1 MSILFIGAHPDD
13 IELGCGGTIC
23 HFVEKKPEREIIC
36 YHTTNGVYSDING
49 QSVRDFEEI
58 LEASNK
64 SLSYLGIKK
73 RNIIF
78 ADVPATQLKV
88 NKESISEL
96 QKIIINQNVQYIFT
110 HNNPD
115 TYHQDHRNTHFI
127 SMAAA
132 RRYVNNIFLFELY
145 FNYAGGLMIPNS
157 YIDISKYMDKK
168 CESVRYHKT
177 EYIKFGSEK
186 WIEDIKSLSRYRG
199 MQVNVNFAEAFHVMK
214 SLLII

>member
-23 HFVEKKPEREIIC
+23 YLVEKKPECEIIC

-58 LEASNK
+58 FEASNK

-73 RNIIF
+73 NNIF
-78 ADVPATQLKV
+78 FTDVPATQLKV

-96 QKIIINQNVQYIFT
+96 QKVIINQNVKYIFT
-110 HNNPD
+110 HTNPD

-132 RRYVNNIFLFELY
+132 RRYIHNIFLFELY

-157 YIDISKYMDKK
+157 YIDISKYIDKK
-168 CESVRYHKT
+168 CEALRYHKP
-177 EYIKFGSEK
+177 EYVKFGSEK
-186 WIEDIKSLSRYRG
+186 WIEDIKSLARYRG
-199 MQVNVNFAEAFHVMK
+199 MQVNVNYAEAFHVMK
-214 SLLII
+214 YLLQ

>member
-1 MSILFIGAHPDD
+1 MSILFVGAHPDD

-23 HFVEKKPEREIIC
+23 YLVEKKPEFEIIC

-49 QSVRDFEEI
+49 QSIRDFEEI
-58 LEASNK
+58 YEASNK

-73 RNIIF
+73 KNILF
-78 ADVPATQLKV
+78 TDVPATQLKV
-88 NKESISEL
+88 NKESVSDL
-96 QKIIINQNVQYIFT
+96 QKVIINQNVKYIFT
-110 HNNPD
+110 HTNPD

-132 RRYVNNIFLFELY
+132 RRYVHNILLFELY

-157 YIDISKYMDKK
+157 YIDISKHMEKK
-168 CESVRYHKT
+168 CESLRYHKT

-186 WIEDIKSLSRYRG
+186 WIEDIKSLARYRG
-199 MQVNVNFAEAFHVMK
+199 MQVNIDYAEAFHVMK
-214 SLLII
+214 YLLQ

>member
-13 IELGCGGTIC
+13 IELGCGGSIC
-23 HFVEKKPEREIIC
+23 YLVEKKPECEIIC

-58 LEASNK
+58 FEASNK

-73 RNIIF
+73 NNIF
-78 ADVPATQLKV
+78 FTDVPATQLKV

-96 QKIIINQNVQYIFT
+96 QKVIINQNVKYIFT
-110 HNNPD
+110 HTNPD

-132 RRYVNNIFLFELY
+132 RRYIHNIFLFELY

-157 YIDISKYMDKK
+157 YIDISKYIDKK
-168 CESVRYHKT
+168 CEALRYHKP
-177 EYIKFGSEK
+177 EYVKFGSEK
-186 WIEDIKSLSRYRG
+186 WIEDIKSLARYRG
-199 MQVNVNFAEAFHVMK
+199 MQVNVNYAEAFHVMK
-214 SLLII
+214 YLLQ